1 MKILYIIVMIFN
13 EQICEQTCK
22 ILLQIKAIKLN
33 YTNPFT
39 WTSGIKSPIYCDN
52 RIILSYPDHRT
63 EIANFLKEIVIK
75 KFSDADYIAGVAT
88 AGIPM
93 GTLIAHILNKPFI
106 YVRPKAKEHGLHNQI
121 EGFLPENK
129 KVVVVEDLIS
139 TGKSSKNAISAIREA
154 NCEVIG
160 LISIFSYAFSKVEND
175 FNNNGIKV
183 FSLADYPNLLP
194 IAIANKYIPYDVLH
208 ILEQWHLDP
217 KNWYSNFFE

>member
-1 MKILYIIVMIFN
+1 M
-13 EQICEQTCK
+13 
-22 ILLQIKAIKLN
+22 LLQIKAIKLN